1 MTKKEVLKLLSA
13 KNEEEAKRNLY
24 KHTNCGAFLE
34 FKRGRIIIGSI
45 VEGSDF
51 GTTTFDIKYKDVNR
65 GYIENV
71 ISRIENEASQ
81 IWDWANVERDNG
93 KTDME
98 NGIDFPLL

>member
-1 MTKKEVLKLLSA
+1 MTKKEILELFSA

-24 KHTNCGAFLE
+24 KYTECGAFLE
-34 FKRGRIIIGSI
+34 FKKDGIVIGSI

-51 GTTTFDIKYKDVNR
+51 GTTTFDIKYKDVNE
-65 GYIENV
+65 GYIEN
-71 ISRIENEASQ
+71 IIARIENEASQ
-81 IWDWANVERDNG
+81 IWDWANVERENG